1 MTTLAEI
8 PSEERQNYVGMWCD
22 VVVAGKRH
30 TEVIGAVPN
39 ENGLVTLIDPNGGR
53 AYQLEKRPAKEVNIR
68 LDLHRAW
75 TSNGK
80 PTTSL

>member
-8 PSEERQNYVGMWCD
+8 PSKERQNYVGMWCD

-30 TEVIGAVPN
+30 TEIIGAVPD

-53 AYQLEKRPAKEVNIR
+53 TYQLEKQPAKEVNIR

>member
-1 MTTLAEI
+1 M
-8 PSEERQNYVGMWCD
+8 
-22 VVVAGKRH
+22 VVAGKRH
-30 TEVIGAVPN
+30 TEVIGSVPD

-53 AYQLEKRPAKEVNIR
+53 AYQLEKQPAREVNIR

-80 PTTSL
+80 PTASL